1 MKKLLAIVLVASFA
15 FVGAINASAVTIE
28 ELQAQIATLL
38 QQISALSGTS
48 TTTTTTTT
56 SSSYAF
62 SMDLSLGMNNNDVK
76 ALQERLGVTPTS
88 GYFGPITLAAVK
100 AYQASKGIIT
110 TGYVGPLTRA
120 ALNASVVVTT
130 PTSTVPGCAAGDLFS
145 STTGA
150 SCTGTTTTVT
160 TAPVA
165 DATEGTLSAT
175 TSPSYIETT
184 LKKGDTQKAVLA
196 AKLEAKNSDINV
208 QRVDVNIAAAS
219 IQP

>member
-38 QQISALSGTS
+38 QQISALSGT

-56 SSSYAF
+56 TSSYAF

-76 ALQERLGVTPTS
+76 ALQEKLGVTPTS

-150 SCTGTTTTVT
+150 SCTGTTTTTPT
-160 TAPVA
+160 TPVVG
-165 DATEGTLSAT
+165 TEGTLSAT
-175 TSPSYIETT
+175 KAPIFHEITVN
-184 LKKGDTQKAVLA
+184 KGDSQKVILGARV
-196 AKLEAKNSDINV
+196 EVKNSDITI
-208 QRVDVNIAAAS
+208 QRLDVKMVSDDSAF
-219 IQP
+219 P

>member
-1 MKKLLAIVLVASFA
+1 MKKLLAIFLVASFA
-15 FVGAINASAVTIE
+15 FVGVLNASAATVE

-38 QQISALSGTS
+38 QQIAALSGTT

-62 SMDLSLGMNNNDVK
+62 TMDLSLGMNNNDVK

-120 ALNASVVVTT
+120 ALNASVVATT

-150 SCTGTTTTVT
+150 SCTGTTTTTPTTPVT
-160 TAPVA
+160 GT
-165 DATEGTLSAT
+165 TEGALTVKTAAT
-175 TSPSYIETT
+175 PANNT
-184 LKKGDTQKAVLA
+184 
-196 AKLEAKNSDINV
+196 EAKAGTSDVAVAAMEIKATGGAVTLN
-208 QRVDVNIAAAS
+208 RIYVNFSTRI
-219 IQP
+219 